1 MNETLKNMYK
11 LLIDDSLS
19 ESFKDYIYEE
29 MLKLVMEIQVNDGIV
44 PRCTA
49 CLLVYEYNSS
59 GIYINVF

>member
-29 MLKLVMEIQVNDGIV
+29 MLKLVV
-44 PRCTA
+44 
-49 CLLVYEYNSS
+49 
-59 GIYINVF
+59 

>member
-29 MLKLVMEIQVNDGIV
+29 MLKLVMEI
-44 PRCTA
+44 
-49 CLLVYEYNSS
+49 
-59 GIYINVF
+59 

>member
-29 MLKLVMEIQVNDGIV
+29 MLKLVVEI
-44 PRCTA
+44 
-49 CLLVYEYNSS
+49 
-59 GIYINVF
+59 

>member
-29 MLKLVMEIQVNDGIV
+29 MLKLVIEI
-44 PRCTA
+44 
-49 CLLVYEYNSS
+49 
-59 GIYINVF
+59 